1 MRNRQPLVG
10 IIGAGHMGSMMAES
24 FLSSGVLEPGELAV
38 ASRSRRGTD
47 PLRERWPDITV
58 PPDNPGLA
66 RLCSVIFLCVRPPD
80 IDTVL
85 GEIAAAL
92 SGNEHIVSIAAGI
105 PLEHLERRHAGPLSR
120 AMPSITTEAGHG
132 ITLVCHGREV
142 PGDAA
147 LRIEKLLSAL
157 GRVLEVREEDF
168 PAATVVSGCGP
179 ALIAAIIDE
188 LAVAARRQS
197 SLSPEEAASLARET
211 LIGTATLLQKTD
223 MSAACLV
230 ERVAT
235 PGGITEVGVSSLRE
249 DLPATFDRMFERA
262 RARDN
267 ALAADRK
274 STPER

>member
-1 MRNRQPLVG
+1 MRKGQPLVG
-10 IIGAGHMGSMMAES
+10 IIGAGHMGSMMAER
-24 FLSSGVLEPGELAV
+24 FLSSGVLEPGEIAV

-58 PPDNPGLA
+58 LPDNQSLA

-80 IDTVL
+80 IDKVL
-85 GEIAAAL
+85 GEIAPAL

-105 PLEHLERRHAGPLSR
+105 PLEHLERRYTGPLSR
-120 AMPSITTEAGHG
+120 AMPSATSETGRG
-132 ITLVCHGREV
+132 ITLVCYGREV

-157 GRVLEVREEDF
+157 GRVIEVSEENL

-188 LAVAARRQS
+188 LAAAARRQS
-197 SLSPEEAASLARET
+197 SLSSEEAAMLARET
-211 LIGTATLLQKTD
+211 FIGTAALLQKTD
-223 MSAACLV
+223 MSAASLV

-235 PGGITEVGVSSLRE
+235 PGGITEVGISSLRE
-249 DLPATFDRMFERA
+249 DLPAAFDRMFERA
-262 RARDN
+262 RARDD

-274 STPER
+274 SAPER